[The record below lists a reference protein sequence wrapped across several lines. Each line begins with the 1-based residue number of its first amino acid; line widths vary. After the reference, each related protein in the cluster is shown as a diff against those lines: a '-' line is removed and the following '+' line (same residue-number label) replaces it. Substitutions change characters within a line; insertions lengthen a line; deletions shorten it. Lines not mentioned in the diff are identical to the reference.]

1 MSGMCCEQLVCGGCA
16 RPVAEARCSIC
27 RAARAELHHRADLN
41 HHGVT
46 VNVALLAVIV
56 TAVLAAAA
64 MVYGHVAG

>member
-27 RAARAELHHRADLN
+27 RAARAELHHDSL
-41 HHGVT
+41 T

-56 TAVLAAAA
+56 TAMLAVAAV
-64 MVYGHVAG
+64 VYGHFAG

>member
-1 MSGMCCEQLVCGGCA
+1 MCCEQLVCGGCA

-27 RAARAELHHRADLN
+27 RAARAELHH
-41 HHGVT
+41 HGLT

-64 MVYGHVAG
+64 LVYGHFAG